1 MQYLGPWLT
10 IKRLRLSV
18 MQTLMR
24 LRNGVARLLKS
35 RLIQTS
41 SASDNVRPYF
51 TSASI
56 YKQALT
62 DTDKS
67 RNDKCIY
74 DLCNQILFGY

>member
-1 MQYLGPWLT
+1 M
-10 IKRLRLSV
+10 
-18 MQTLMR
+18 
-24 LRNGVARLLKS
+24 ARLLKS